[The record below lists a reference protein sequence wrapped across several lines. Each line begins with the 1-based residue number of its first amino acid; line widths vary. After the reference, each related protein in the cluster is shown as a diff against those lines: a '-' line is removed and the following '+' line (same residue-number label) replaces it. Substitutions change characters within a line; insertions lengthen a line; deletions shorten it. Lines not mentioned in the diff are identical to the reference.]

1 MESLLTYLLQVNLL
15 IIIIF
20 LGYQFLLKGLTFY
33 MLNRIYFLVA
43 TIYAFIYPFL
53 DIKAWFAKQVEL
65 PMGEVFSY
73 IPFVFEEKES
83 YFSLSDLMLM
93 IASVGAIVLFT
104 KLLIQLFSL
113 LRIHLHS
120 EPSAWREYLFR
131 NVIFPI
137 APFSFFNKIYVHKEQ
152 HLEKELHDIFK
163 HEHVHVEGHHT
174 WDVLLFEIVLVSCW
188 YNPFVWLMRKAVR
201 QNLEYLTDQQVLD
214 KGVDRQTY
222 QYSLLHV
229 TKQGASVG
237 ISNQFNFK
245 TLKKRIMM
253 MNKKRSSKLE
263 LSKYAFLL
271 PVFILAG
278 ATFTLNKAEAKIETV
293 VIKAAETNVS
303 EIGHKLS
310 ENIIQQDT
318 TKKKA
323 SSQQTEEVVVTGFR
337 SDDANVKELSGL
349 TFNAEQSDTLKGK
362 INEVKVVRGFKARS
376 FNQLIDQGANKDKII
391 VIDGKVMP
399 KDFDLSLIDD
409 RRVDN
414 VVILTGKDALAI
426 DPKAKDG
433 VISIKTR
440 KEGDPVSRVW
450 TIQDN
455 SMSPTKNNLR
465 VTGRGVSVL
474 GLSHEGKNMS
484 YEIDGKKVSEE
495 TFKAIKH
502 EDIHSIDLRVES
514 GKTEDGKEKKTNLMK
529 VFTKAYAKE
538 HNLPMQDSLRGRF
551 NGVGIKVNPSGENRK
566 LSFRSNAEKGKIVW
580 LVNEKVVEGD
590 EASNLN
596 PNDIF
601 SIDVQKSKAT
611 TAAYGDDVEGV
622 IKIITKDSPLAVNR
636 PKMDGQI
643 TISTSAKDIPNNA
656 IYFIDDKEATKAE
669 VDNLKSEKI
678 KTVKVIK
685 GDKAVKDYGDKAKNG
700 VIEITTRKAKD

>member
-163 HEHVHVEGHHT
+163 H
-174 WDVLLFEIVLVSCW
+174 
-188 YNPFVWLMRKAVR
+188 VR

-426 DPKAKDG
+426 NPKAKDG

-495 TFKAIKH
+495 TFKSIKH

-643 TISTSAKDIPNNA
+643 TVSTSAKDIPNNA

-700 VIEITTRKAKD
+700 VIVITTRKAKD

>member
-20 LGYQFLLKGLTFY
+20 LGYQLLLKGLTFY
-33 MLNRIYFLVA
+33 MLNRVYFLVA
-43 TIYAFIYPFL
+43 TLYAFIYPFL
-53 DIKAWFAKQVEL
+53 DIKSWFAKRVEL
-65 PMGEVFSY
+65 PIGEVFNY
-73 IPFVFEEKES
+73 IPFVFEEKAS
-83 YFSLSDLMLM
+83 YFSLSDLLLM
-93 IASVGAIVLFT
+93 IASVGAIAFFT

-323 SSQQTEEVVVTGFR
+323 STQQTEEVVVTGYQ
-337 SDDANVKELSGL
+337 SDNANVKELSGL
-349 TFNAEQSDTLKGK
+349 TFSAEQSDTLKGK
-362 INEVKVVRGFKARS
+362 INNVKVVRGFKARS
-376 FNQLIDQGANKDKII
+376 FDQLIDQGTNKDKII

-414 VVILTGKDALAI
+414 VEILTGKDALAI

-433 VISIKTR
+433 IISITTR

-450 TIQDN
+450 RIEKN
-455 SMSPTKNNLR
+455 SMSPTKNDLR
-465 VTGRGVSVL
+465 LTGRGVSVL
-474 GLSHEGKNMS
+474 GLSREGKNMS

-495 TFKAIKH
+495 DIKKIKH
-502 EDIHSIDLRVES
+502 EDIHSIDMKLET
-514 GKTEDGKEKKTNLMK
+514 GKTEDGKEKKTNLIK

-538 HNLPMQDSLRGRF
+538 HNLPMQDSLKGRLSGVRIRSNP
-551 NGVGIKVNPSGENRK
+551 NGESRK
-566 LSFRSNAEKGKIVW
+566 LTFRSNAEKGKIVW
-580 LVNEKVVEGD
+580 VVNEKVVESE
-590 EASNLN
+590 EADKLD
-596 PNDIF
+596 PNNISSVYVVKDKTEI
-601 SIDVQKSKAT
+601 AT
-611 TAAYGDDVEGV
+611 YGDDVEGV

-636 PKMDGQI
+636 PKTNQHV
-643 TISTSAKDIPNNA
+643 TISTSAKDLPNNA
-656 IYFIDDKEATKAE
+656 IYFIDDKQASKKD
-669 VDNLKSEKI
+669 VDNLKSDKI

-685 GDKAVKDYGDKAKNG
+685 GDKAVKDYGDKGKNG
-700 VIEITTRKAKD
+700 VILITTRKAKD